1 MSILTR
7 KLPTF
12 TGVSPG
18 QTATCEVPSGYAY
31 HSFFMRLKDGDQ
43 SATLNPSDIS
53 EIRLV
58 ANGQVIQRWSGDD
71 LDAANKFDGFPAYNW
86 SGQAFNQYIAL
97 TCVRNHLKT
106 RASQEATALPFGALN
121 DPRPITSLLI
131 EVDLDSGTPQNCAIE
146 GYALVSARPDLGGV
160 PATLKMVRK
169 FQYSP
174 TAAGEFDIANLP
186 RIGAISRIFFAEQA
200 GGATGIKDIIVQ
212 ADSVEIWNRTD
223 YLNRTIIKAY
233 DWRVVQDRF
242 FAIDTTEQGNGNDF
256 WDISGVSDFRLKL
269 NMTGAKDL
277 NCIVEYLAP
286 LGS

>member
-1 MSILTR
+1 MTILTR

-31 HSFFMRLKDGDQ
+31 HSFFLLLQRGDQ
-43 SATLNPSDIS
+43 SAELRPANIT

-58 ANGQVIQRWSGDD
+58 ANGQVIQRWDGTD
-71 LDAANKFDGFPAYNW
+71 LEAANMYDGMPASNW
-86 SGQAFNQYIAL
+86 GSSGQPNYITL
-97 TCVRNHLKT
+97 SCVRNHLKT

-131 EVDLDSGTPQNCAIE
+131 EVDLSSSTPQNCAID
-146 GYALVSARPDLGGV
+146 GYALVSARPDLGGT
-160 PATLKMVRK
+160 PATLKMIRK

-186 RIGAISRIFFAEQA
+186 RIGAISRIFFAAQ
-200 GGATGIKDIIVQ
+200 GGGTPNIKDIQVQ
-212 ADSVEIWNRTD
+212 TDSVEIWNRTD
-223 YLNRTIIKAY
+223 YLNRTIIKAF
-233 DWRVVQDRF
+233 DWRKVQDRF
-242 FAIDTTEQGNGNDF
+242 FTIDTTEQGNGNDY
-256 WDISGVSDFRLKL
+256 WDINGVSDFRIKL
-269 NMTGAKDL
+269 NMSGATDL